1 MKKLILLLTTAF
13 GLVATAAAQQEAAPA
28 NLAPTAEENS
38 LLWEISGKELAAPS
52 YLFGTIHM
60 INKKDFILGEQT
72 VAAFDKAE
80 LVTFEINLEEMTNMA
95 VIMPLMMKAFM
106 KGDTTLQDL
115 LSEAD
120 YQAVSAHFEQ
130 IGLPMMFIDRIKPMF
145 LSALGSEDA
154 LQLQSN
160 SGEVVS
166 YEMEFMNMAR
176 KQGKTMSGLETA
188 EYQMSMFDSIPYRV
202 QAEMLVETI
211 EAGDASNDQFQQLV
225 ELYKAQDLY
234 GLQQMLASEEAGV
247 AEYEDLLL
255 NQRNRNWIPLME
267 EMMADQVTFF
277 AVGAGHLAGEQGVIA
292 LLRRQ
297 GYTVRPLR

>member
-1 MKKLILLLTTAF
+1 MKKLIVLLSTMV
-13 GLVATAAAQQEAAPA
+13 GLVVTAAAQQEAPA
-28 NLAPTAEENS
+28 KLAPTAEENS
-38 LLWEISGKELAAPS
+38 LLWEISGQGLAAPS

-115 LSEAD
+115 LDEED
-120 YQAVSAHFEQ
+120 YQTVSAHFEK

-154 LQLQSN
+154 LQLQGN
-160 SGEVVS
+160 SSEVVS

-176 KQGKTMSGLETA
+176 KQGKAMSGLETA

-202 QAEMLVETI
+202 QAEMLIETI
-211 EAGDASNDQFQQLV
+211 EAGDASDDQFQQLV
-225 ELYKAQDLY
+225 ELYKAQNLY

-255 NQRNRNWIPLME
+255 NQRNRNWIPIME
-267 EMMADQVTFF
+267 EMMADRVTFF